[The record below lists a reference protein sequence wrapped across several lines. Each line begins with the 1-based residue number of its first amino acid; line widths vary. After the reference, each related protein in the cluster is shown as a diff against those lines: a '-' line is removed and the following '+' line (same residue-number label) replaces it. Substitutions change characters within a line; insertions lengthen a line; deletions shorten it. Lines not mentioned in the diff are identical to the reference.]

1 MALPTSPTTSAGGGV
16 VAAAAAFV
24 AGGLSA
30 YLFFKQWPTRGAAA
44 QPRAHRPSPTPTFS
58 GEPLLAGRVV
68 VVTGGSSGIG
78 REIAL
83 LCAAHGARVIVF
95 DLTPDPLEGGLPT
108 AVEAA
113 KRRAGTVGGD
123 KLNTGHGEV
132 LFLQGDTAA
141 EGGCARAVDEAVER
155 WGRLDVWVNNAA
167 IGQGGTL
174 LETSAE
180 SWDKVLGVN
189 ARGYFLGCKVRTA
202 WSSQWPVLPRVCAI
216 GERSAWLPATCK
228 QRASIDTRTA
238 RSVAGGSD
246 AVSAPTH
253 NRSCGAA
260 GPADQHLVAARDGRM
275 PRGHCVWCRESS
287 GSVHDSADRSGLCE
301 RRNCVQR
308 SRSRQNFVSP
318 PPPPRVV
325 VFAHSS

>member
-44 QPRAHRPSPTPTFS
+44 EARAHRPSPTPTFS

-189 ARGYFLGCKVRTA
+189 ARGYFLGCKAAVTQFLRQPITEA
-202 WSSQWPVLPRVCAI
+202 SGLRGRLINISSQHGMVACPGDIAYGVGKAAAVYMTRQIAVDYASEGIACNAVAPGKVLTGVDSDVREYSLNRTPCPRLGRPSDVAQ
-216 GERSAWLPATCK
+216 AVLFL
-228 QRASIDTRTA
+228 ASDMASCFITGTNLMVDGGWTA
-238 RSVAGGSD
+238 Y
-246 AVSAPTH
+246 
-253 NRSCGAA
+253 
-260 GPADQHLVAARDGRM
+260 
-275 PRGHCVWCRESS
+275 
-287 GSVHDSADRSGLCE
+287 
-301 RRNCVQR
+301 
-308 SRSRQNFVSP
+308 
-318 PPPPRVV
+318 
-325 VFAHSS
+325 